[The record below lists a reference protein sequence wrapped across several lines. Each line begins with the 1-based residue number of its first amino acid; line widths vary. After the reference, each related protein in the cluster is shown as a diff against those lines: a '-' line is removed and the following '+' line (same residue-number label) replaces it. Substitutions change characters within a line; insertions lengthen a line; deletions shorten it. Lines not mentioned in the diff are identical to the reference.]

1 MKKSGILN
9 APLSGIIARMGH
21 TDKLVICDSG
31 LPIPKDAKVVDLA
44 LTKNIPRFLDV
55 LKVVLEE
62 LEVEK
67 VIIAKELVSSNNGM
81 LGEMKKLLPNIQIE
95 EVSHEEFKK
104 LTRENGDVAFVRTGE
119 ATAFANIILVSGVTF
134 G

>member
-9 APLSGIIARMGH
+9 APLSEMIARMGH

-31 LPIPKDAKVVDLA
+31 LTIPNDARVVDLA

-67 VIIAKELVSSNNGM
+67 AIVAKELTNGNNGM
-81 LGEMKKLLPNIQIE
+81 SNEIKNLLPGKELE
-95 EVSHEEFKK
+95 EVPHQEFKK
-104 LTRENGDVAFVRTGE
+104 LTRENGDVSFVRTGE
-119 ATAFANIILVSGVTF
+119 ATAYANVILISGVTF

>member
-31 LPIPKDAKVVDLA
+31 LPIPKSARVVDLA
-44 LTKNIPRFLDV
+44 LTKNIPRFLEV

-67 VIIAKELVSSNNGM
+67 AIIAKELINGNNGLLNEIKSLM
-81 LGEMKKLLPNIQIE
+81 PGKKFE
-95 EVSHEEFKK
+95 EVSHDEFKC

>member
-55 LKVVLEE
+55 LEVVLQE
-62 LEVEK
+62 LEVERA
-67 VIIAKELVSSNNGM
+67 IIAKELINGNNGM
-81 LGEMKKLLPNIQIE
+81 LKEIKKLMPGKQFE
-95 EVSHEEFKK
+95 EVSHDEFKA
-104 LTRENGDVAFVRTGE
+104 LSRENGDVAFVRTGE
-119 ATAFANIILVSGVTF
+119 ATAFVNIILVSGVTF

>member
-55 LKVVLEE
+55 LKVVL
-62 LEVEK
+62 
-67 VIIAKELVSSNNGM
+67 
-81 LGEMKKLLPNIQIE
+81 
-95 EVSHEEFKK
+95 
-104 LTRENGDVAFVRTGE
+104 
-119 ATAFANIILVSGVTF
+119 
-134 G
+134 

>member
-9 APLSGIIARMGH
+9 APLSQIIARMGH

-67 VIIAKELVSSNNGM
+67 AIIAKELVGGNNGM
-81 LGEMKKLLPNIQIE
+81 LTKIKSLLPDKEFE
-95 EVSHEEFKK
+95 EVSHEDFKN
-104 LTRENGDVAFVRTGE
+104 LTRVNGDVSFVRTGE
-119 ATAFANIILVSGVTF
+119 TTPYANIILVSGVTF
-134 G
+134 

>member
-9 APLSGIIARMGH
+9 APLSEIIARMGH

-67 VIIAKELVSSNNGM
+67 AIIAKELVSSNNGM
-81 LGEMKKLLPNIQIE
+81 LENIKKLMPTKEFE
-95 EVSHEEFKK
+95 EVSHEDFKN
-104 LTRENGDVAFVRTGE
+104 LTRQSGDVAFVRTGE